1 MGVPN
6 SLDNVSSKN
15 SLCTIHVNVFHF
27 APDGNGHC
35 SVTNELRHSIRFGL
49 IPLIGP
55 GALFNISGNFCFRDC
70 IMFDNLLTNLAGK
83 KLSQSN
89 LIFSSHNTPNMTG
102 DFPQHPRDVHHI
114 HADSVLDRGETHS
127 KQSCIYALLYTKVSG
142 TTGMTIG

>member
-35 SVTNELRHSIRFGL
+35 SVTNELRHSIRLGL
-49 IPLIGP
+49 IPFIGP
-55 GALFNISGNFCFRDC
+55 RALFNISGNFFFRDC
-70 IMFDNLLTNLAGK
+70 LMFNNLLTKLAGK

-89 LIFSSHNTPNMTG
+89 LIFEIQSSSS
-102 DFPQHPRDVHHI
+102 FSI
-114 HADSVLDRGETHS
+114 FF
-127 KQSCIYALLYTKVSG
+127 C
-142 TTGMTIG
+142 